1 MKFLHLSA
9 SLLSLFA
16 TVAFA
21 GPEIV
26 AHRGASHDAP
36 ENTVVSQELAW
47 KHGAD
52 AAEFDVRRTKDGQ
65 LAIMHDTTLK
75 RTTGRDAKFADLTL
89 AELRTLEAGAWKD
102 PKFAGEKVPTFDEML
117 QHIAPGKRVVV
128 HIYTGLESTA
138 DLVAAIQ
145 RNRVTP
151 KQAAIISFDYEPL
164 AAIKKALPAYECL
177 WLVHAPSSDPKKKAQ
192 NLSLDEL
199 IQRCHAANLNGL
211 SFNMNWPLEREGAKK
226 IHGAGLKFH
235 VWTVNLPQIARRW
248 IDLGVDSITT
258 DRAGWL
264 REQLAQ

>member
-1 MKFLHLSA
+1 MKLLRLLPALLPLLASA
-9 SLLSLFA
+9 VL
-16 TVAFA
+16 A

-89 AELRTLEAGAWKD
+89 AELRTLDAGSWKD

-117 QHIAPGKRVVV
+117 QHIAPGKRAVV

-138 DLVAAIQ
+138 DVVATIQ
-145 RNRVTP
+145 RNKLTP
-151 KQAAIISFDYEPL
+151 KQAAFISFDYEPISAL
-164 AAIKKALPAYECL
+164 KKALPAFECL
-177 WLVHAPSSDPKKKAQ
+177 WLVNAPSSDPKKQAQ
-192 NLSLDEL
+192 NLSLDQL
-199 IQRCHAANLNGL
+199 IQRCRAANLNGL
-211 SFNMNWPLEREGAKK
+211 SFNQNFPIEADGAKK
-226 IHGAGLKFH
+226 IHAAGLVFH
-235 VWTVNLPQIARRW
+235 VWTVDLPQIARRW
-248 IDLGVDSITT
+248 VDLGVDSITT
-258 DRAGWL
+258 NRPGWL
-264 REQLAQ
+264 REQLAK